1 MTEQLPPAAE
11 VTLRRISATTVWD
24 VCALSSTL
32 SPEHRN
38 LVADNGASIAQAHF
52 SENAWMRAIY
62 ANETIVGF
70 VMLHI
75 GADHDDGIDC
85 PGAFLWRL
93 MIGGQHQR
101 KGYGEKA
108 IALIVRDLK
117 ARGFTELH
125 TSYGQETG
133 NAEGFYKRLGFATT
147 GEMYDDEVEAVLKF

>member
-1 MTEQLPPAAE
+1 MTEQLPADAE
-11 VTLRRISATTVWD
+11 VTLRRISATTVWE
-24 VCALSSTL
+24 VCDLSNTL

-70 VMLHI
+70 VMLHL

-93 MIGGQHQR
+93 MVGGAHQR
-101 KGYGEKA
+101 RGYGEKA
-108 IALIVRDLK
+108 IGLVVRELK
-117 ARGFTELH
+117 ARGFSELY
-125 TSYGQETG
+125 TSFGQEAG
-133 NAEGFYKRLGFATT
+133 NAEGFYKRLGFERT
-147 GEMYDDEVEAVLKF
+147 GGVYDDEVEAVLKF

>member
-1 MTEQLPPAAE
+1 MTEQISADTE
-11 VTLRRISATTVWD
+11 ITLRRISATTVWD
-24 VCALSSTL
+24 VCALSNAL

-62 ANETIVGF
+62 AGETLVGF

-75 GADHDDGIDC
+75 GADYDDGIDC

-93 MIGGQHQR
+93 MVGGPYQR

-117 ARGFTELH
+117 ARDFTALY

-133 NAEGFYKRLGFATT
+133 NAAGFYKRLGFATT
-147 GEMYDDEVEAVLKF
+147 GEMYDDEVEVVLKF